1 MIPSSPFNLMM
12 ILSTLGIQ
20 PGGKGRN
27 SGCVNVCVRTIFEY
41 YLVVVVVNDNITE
54 RLFQM
59 SKVSNHS
66 ERTQGVLQLIFLFNK
81 LKRQTSFVY
90 IILSV
95 SGSTVSQ
102 QIKRLLVQICQ
113 KVNSLNV
120 IYLPLCISVVFACL
134 VQMVKVRQ

>member
-1 MIPSSPFNLMM
+1 M
-12 ILSTLGIQ
+12 
-20 PGGKGRN
+20 
-27 SGCVNVCVRTIFEY
+27 NVCVRTIFEY
-41 YLVVVVVNDNITE
+41 YLVVVVNDNITE

-66 ERTQGVLQLIFLFNK
+66 ERTQGVLWLIFLFNK

-95 SGSTVSQ
+95 SASTVSQ
-102 QIKRLLVQICQ
+102 QIKRLFVQICQ

-134 VQMVKVRQ
+134 VQMVKVRL

>member
-1 MIPSSPFNLMM
+1 MIRSSLFNLMM

-20 PGGKGRN
+20 PTGKGRN
-27 SGCVNVCVRTIFEY
+27 RECVNVCVRTIFEY
-41 YLVVVVVNDNITE
+41 YVVVVVNDNITG

-66 ERTQGVLQLIFLFNK
+66 ERAQGVLRLIFLFNK
-81 LKRQTSFVY
+81 LKRQTSLVY

-95 SGSTVSQ
+95 SASTVSQ

-120 IYLPLCISVVFACL
+120 IYLPFCISVVFACL
-134 VQMVKVRQ
+134 VQMVKVRL

>member
-1 MIPSSPFNLMM
+1 MV
-12 ILSTLGIQ
+12 ILSTLEIQ
-20 PGGKGRN
+20 PGGKGKD
-27 SGCVNVCVRTIFEY
+27 SECVNVCVRTIFEY
-41 YLVVVVVNDNITE
+41 YLVVVVVVNDNITE

-66 ERTQGVLQLIFLFNK
+66 ERTQGVLRLIFLFNK

-95 SGSTVSQ
+95 SASTVSQ
-102 QIKRLLVQICQ
+102 QIKRLFVQICQ

-134 VQMVKVRQ
+134 VQMVKVRL

>member
-1 MIPSSPFNLMM
+1 MV
-12 ILSTLGIQ
+12 ILSTLEIQ
-20 PGGKGRN
+20 PGGKGKD
-27 SGCVNVCVRTIFEY
+27 SECVNVCVRTIFEY

-66 ERTQGVLQLIFLFNK
+66 ERTQGVLRLIFLFNK

-95 SGSTVSQ
+95 SASTVSQ
-102 QIKRLLVQICQ
+102 QIKRLFVQICQ

-134 VQMVKVRQ
+134 VQMVKVRL